1 MPGVLPRPL
10 TGEPLALD
18 LVNTQWV
25 DRGRSHDLFD
35 EPGGTRVWL
44 AGHRL
49 EPPAGATG
57 SRRVEA
63 ALRTARAALRA
74 VLEQAGA
81 GIEDELNAVLARGA
95 VRRYVRDRSVDE
107 QVEVEEHWLPAWRA
121 AASYL
126 ELLDDHPERIRRCAH
141 PSCVLYFYD
150 TSRNGT
156 RRWCSMEGC
165 GSRAKAS
172 RHYARSRAQR
182 ES

>member
-25 DRGRSHDLFD
+25 DRGGSHDLFD

-49 EPPAGATG
+49 QPPAGATG
-57 SRRVEA
+57 SRQVEA

-172 RHYARSRAQR
+172 RHYARSRSQW